1 MSSPIWPDR
10 SLFDAEHHDFR
21 RSVAAYVERH
31 VSPHLQRWDEVRMVD
46 RTAWEAAGEAGLLG
60 LGLPEDVGGAGT
72 TDYRFRAVL
81 IEELMRAG
89 ATAVCVGFTTH
100 TDITLPYLVDLATP
114 EIAARWLP
122 DLVDGRRL
130 AAIAMTEP
138 GTGSDLR
145 GIRTTARRDGADW
158 VLNGSKTFISNGIQA
173 DLVVVVAR
181 TGGEKDPGGGLSLFV
196 VERGAPGFTRGRQLK
211 KVGLHAQDT
220 AELQFDDVRL
230 DAAHLLGEEG
240 RAMTYLKDHLA
251 FERLGTAVTSC
262 AGARAAIAWTV
273 DYVTQRK
280 AFGQAV
286 ADFQNTRFVL
296 ADLITSVDVVQ
307 AFVDSCVLLQNDGR
321 LDGVRAAKAKLAA
334 TEMHKRV
341 VDSCLQLHG
350 GYGYMEEYPIAR
362 AFLDTRVAT
371 IYGGTS
377 EIMKVIIGAD
387 LLATR

>member
-1 MSSPIWPDR
+1 VSSPIWRARP
-10 SLFDAEHHDFR
+10 LFGAEHDDFR
-21 RSVAAYVERH
+21 RSVQTYAQRH
-31 VSPHLQRWDEVRMVD
+31 VTPHLERWDEVRMVD
-46 RTAWEAAGEAGLLG
+46 RDAWTAAGDGGLLG
-60 LGLPEDVGGAGT
+60 LGLPEWCGGSGD

-81 IEELMRAG
+81 IEELMRVG

-100 TDITLPYLVDLATP
+100 TDITLPYLADLAAP
-114 EIAARWLP
+114 EIASRWLP
-122 DLVDGRRL
+122 GLLEGSRIG
-130 AAIAMTEP
+130 AIAMTEP

-145 GIRTTARRDGADW
+145 GIRTVARRDGDDW
-158 VLNGSKTFISNGIQA
+158 VLSGSKTFISNGIQA

-181 TGGEKDPGGGLSLFV
+181 TEDHDGPADGLSLFV
-196 VERGAPGFTRGRQLK
+196 VEREVDGFTRGRQLR

-220 AELQFDDVRL
+220 AELQFDGVRL
-230 DAAHLLGEEG
+230 GADSLLGEEG

-251 FERLGTAVTSC
+251 YERLGTAVTSC
-262 AGARAAIAWTV
+262 AGARAAIQWTV
-273 DYVTQRK
+273 DYVSQRA
-280 AFGQAV
+280 AFGQRI

-296 ADLITSVDVVQ
+296 ADLVTSLDVVQ
-307 AFVDSCVLLQNDGR
+307 AYVDHCVVLQNTGD
-321 LDGVRAAKAKLAA
+321 LDSVTAAKAKLAA
-334 TEMHKRV
+334 TEMHKAV

-387 LLATR
+387 LLAPS